1 MLQFVSMLAAI
12 ALTAFCWG
20 VYGPVL
26 HIGSGQLGSA
36 LRAFMCV
43 GMAYFGIAI
52 VVPLAILWKT
62 GEKGSWTKTG
72 VLWSLLAGAAGA
84 LGALGVILAVRV
96 FGGQPIYVM
105 PLVFGGAPVV
115 NTLLNATLTKSF
127 GQLKAPFLAGLIL
140 VITGAATVLIFKPV
154 APHSAPKAVAAATAA
169 DTAVADAPAAEKPAA
184 HTLVPK
190 VEQRAE
196 KFLGVLLAAAMAML
210 SWGAYG
216 PVLHKGQTAMG
227 GSRLRPL
234 ICIGVSYF
242 LIAVLVPLGL
252 LGPTGDKGTWDT
264 TGLLWSLGAG
274 SLGALGALGT
284 ILAFANGGKPFTVM
298 PVVFGCAPVINT
310 FTTLALAETAPET
323 VRPIFLAGLMVVA
336 AGAATVLAFGPRG
349 HAPGKP
355 HGPAGGAP
363 AAT

>member
-43 GMAYFGIAI
+43 GLAYFGIAI
-52 VVPLAILWKT
+52 VVPLAILKQS

-72 VLWSLLAGAAGA
+72 ILWSLLAGAAGA

-127 GQLKAPFLAGLIL
+127 NQLKAPFLAGLIL

-154 APHSAPKAVAAATAA
+154 APPHAAPKAAATAT
-169 DTAVADAPAAEKPAA
+169 DTAAAETPAAKAA
-184 HTLVPK
+184 PQGLVPK

-196 KFLGVLLAAAMAML
+196 KFVGVLLAAAMAML

-242 LIAVLVPLGL
+242 LIAVLVPLAL

-323 VRPIFLAGLMVVA
+323 VRPIFLAGLLVVA

-355 HGPAGGAP
+355 HGPGAP

>member
-26 HIGSGQLGSA
+26 QIGSNQLDSP

-43 GMAYFGIAI
+43 GLAYFGIAI
-52 VVPLAILWKT
+52 VVPLSILART

-72 VLWSLLAGAAGA
+72 IVWSLIAGVAGA

-115 NTLLNATLTKSF
+115 NTLFTATLTKSF
-127 GQLKAPFLAGLIL
+127 DQLKAPFLAGLIL
-140 VITGAATVLIFKPV
+140 VITGAATVLIFRPQTGHHAKP
-154 APHSAPKAVAAATAA
+154 AVQAAA
-169 DTAVADAPAAEKPAA
+169 AETPGEAGA
-184 HTLVPK
+184 TLLPK
-190 VEQRAE
+190 VEKRAE
-196 KFLGVLLAAAMAML
+196 NVIGVLLSALLAML
-210 SWGAYG
+210 SWGVYG
-216 PVLHKGQTAMG
+216 PVLHKGQAAMG

-234 ICIGVSYF
+234 ICIGISYF
-242 LIAVLVPLGL
+242 LIAVLVPLAL
-252 LGPTGDKGTWDT
+252 LGPLGDKGTWDFG
-264 TGLLWSLGAG
+264 GLLWSLAAG
-274 SLGALGALGT
+274 SLGAVGALGT
-284 ILAFANGGKPFTVM
+284 ILAFACGGKPFTVM

-310 FTTLALAETAPET
+310 FTTLALAKTNPDS
-323 VRPIFLAGLMVVA
+323 VSPLFLAGLLVVA

-355 HGPAGGAP
+355 HGGPPAGAPP
-363 AAT
+363 AAAT